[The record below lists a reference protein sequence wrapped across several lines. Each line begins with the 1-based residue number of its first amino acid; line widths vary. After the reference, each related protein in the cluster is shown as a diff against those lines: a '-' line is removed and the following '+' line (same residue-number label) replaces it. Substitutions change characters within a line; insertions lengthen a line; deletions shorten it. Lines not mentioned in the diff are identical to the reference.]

1 MPAKLS
7 ISILALSALMVL
19 PAGIATAGD
28 IDIQNGNSRVIVDSN
43 NGITIRNNPKSTTS
57 IYPLRLPT
65 SGVRIQKNGVYTVT
79 TVKIPQTVV
88 VPQTVKVPQN
98 TRSYCTGRTLTQ
110 QSVQRSVNGSNS
122 TYSSTT
128 TSTCK

>member
-1 MPAKLS
+1 MPAKRS
-7 ISILALSALMVL
+7 TSILALSALMLL

-28 IDIQNGNSRVIVDSN
+28 IDIQNGNSRVIVDTN
-43 NGITIRNNPKSTTS
+43 NGITIRNNPRSTTS
-57 IYPLRLPT
+57 IYPIRVPT
-65 SGVRIQKNGVYTVT
+65 SGVRIQKNGIYTVP
-79 TVKIPQTVV
+79 TVKIPQAIK
-88 VPQTVKVPQN
+88 VPQAVKVPQN

-110 QSVQRSVNGSNS
+110 RSVQRSVNGSNS

>member
-43 NGITIRNNPKSTTS
+43 NGITIRNNPRSTTS
-57 IYPLRLPT
+57 IYPLRLPN
-65 SGVRIQKNGVYTVT
+65 SGVRIQKNGIYTVP

-88 VPQTVKVPQN
+88 VPQTVKVPKN
-98 TRSYCTGRTLTQ
+98 TRSYCTGRTWSQ
-110 QSVQRSVNGSNS
+110 QTVQNSINGSNR

>member
-1 MPAKLS
+1 MPGKRS

-28 IDIQNGNSRVIVDSN
+28 IDIQNGNSRVIIDSN
-43 NGITIRNNPKSTTS
+43 NGVTIRNNTRPTTG
-57 IYPLRLPT
+57 IYPLRLPN
-65 SGVRIQKNGVYTVT
+65 SGVRVQKNGIYTVP
-79 TVKIPQTVV
+79 TVKIPQS
-88 VPQTVKVPQN
+88 VKVPNN
-98 TRSYCTGRTLTQ
+98 TRSYCTGRTWSQ
-110 QSVQRSVNGSNS
+110 QSVQSSVNGSNR